1 MRQPTDDVL
10 RNCLKEM
17 LTAVAEHPIYVVMDA
32 LDECP
37 DHSGLPTAREE
48 VLVVLKDLVGLHL
61 PNMRIC
67 VTSRPE
73 VDIKSILYQLT
84 IHTISLHGEREQQK
98 GIADYISSIVNS
110 DVKMREWPEEDKE
123 LVIQVLS
130 ERADGM

>member
-1 MRQPTDDVL
+1 
-10 RNCLKEM
+10 M
-17 LTAVAEHPIYVVMDA
+17 LTVAAEHPIFIVMDA

-48 VLVVLKDLVGLHL
+48 VLVVLKDLVELHL

-73 VDIKSILYQLT
+73 VDIKSILHQLT
-84 IHTISLHGEREQQK
+84 IHTISLHNEREQQK
-98 GIADYISSIVNS
+98 GIVDYISSIITS
-110 DVKMREWPEEDKE
+110 DVKMREWPYEDKE
-123 LVIQVLS
+123 LVIKVLS

>member
-1 MRQPTDDVL
+1 M
-10 RNCLKEM
+10 
-17 LTAVAEHPIYVVMDA
+17 AEHPIYVVMDA

-48 VLVVLKDLVGLHL
+48 VLVILKDLVGLHL
-61 PNMRIC
+61 ANMRIC

-73 VDIKSILYQLT
+73 VDIKSILHQLT
-84 IHTISLHGEREQQK
+84 VYTISLHDEREQQK
-98 GIADYISSIVNS
+98 GIADYVSSFVNS
-110 DVKMREWPEEDKE
+110 DVKMREWPDEDKE